1 MQQGCWCWYDALS
14 SSGAMFCMRNVGG
27 VDYIVRPSGRDVFV
41 STKDRHICYL
51 ILCICLSFVSPK
63 M

>member
-27 VDYIVRPSGRDVFV
+27 VEYILYAQAGGMYLCLRRTDIFV
-41 STKDRHICYL
+41 T
-51 ILCICLSFVSPK
+51 
-63 M
+63 